1 MIKRTSLLYINSLLS
16 KKKTWKILD
25 LGCGYTANKNAN
37 YIADVTDFSEF
48 YTGRKFTKILGKILP
63 FKDNFFDFVIA
74 SHVIEHVK
82 DIDFFIK
89 ELQRV
94 APRGYIELPTR
105 LEDNLLLHRN
115 NIKEHLWLFYFDD
128 NKKTLIADKKRQNIE
143 PFITMGVLQKELRNA
158 FRESLVLELYWEKNI
173 EYKKQISKGNK
184 NLKKLYFLTIV
195 KKYISYHLRKN
206 KLTSLVFLLFLVT
219 FLLLQITRN

>member
-1 MIKRTSLLYINSLLS
+1 M
-16 KKKTWKILD
+16 
-25 LGCGYTANKNAN
+25 
-37 YIADVTDFSEF
+37 
-48 YTGRKFTKILGKILP
+48 P

-89 ELQRV
+89 EIQRV

-115 NIKEHLWLFYFDD
+115 NIKDHLWLFYFDD
-128 NKKTLIADKKRQNIE
+128 NKKILIADKKRQNIE
-143 PFITMGVLQKELRNA
+143 PFITMGLLKKELRNA
-158 FRESLVLELYWEKNI
+158 FRESLVLELYWEKKI
-173 EYKKQISKGNK
+173 EYKKQISKSNK
-184 NLKKLYFLTIV
+184 NLKKVYFLTIV

-206 KLTSLVFLLFLVT
+206 KLTSLVLLLFFAT
-219 FLLLQITRN
+219 FLLL

>member
-1 MIKRTSLLYINSLLS
+1 
-16 KKKTWKILD
+16 
-25 LGCGYTANKNAN
+25 
-37 YIADVTDFSEF
+37 
-48 YTGRKFTKILGKILP
+48 LP

-74 SHVIEHVK
+74 SHVIKHVK

-128 NKKTLIADKKRQNIE
+128 NKKILIADKKKQNIE

-184 NLKKLYFLTIV
+184 NLKKLYFLTII

-206 KLTSLVFLLFLVT
+206 KLTSLVLLLFFAT
-219 FLLLQITRN
+219 FLLL

>member
-1 MIKRTSLLYINSLLS
+1 MIKRTSLLYINSFLS

-48 YTGRKFTKILGKILP
+48 YTGRKFTKISGKILP

-128 NKKTLIADKKRQNIE
+128 NKKILIADKKKQNIE

-195 KKYISYHLRKN
+195 KKYVSYHLRKN
-206 KLTSLVFLLFLVT
+206 KLTSLVFLLFLAT
-219 FLLLQITRN
+219 FLLLQISRN

>member
-1 MIKRTSLLYINSLLS
+1 M
-16 KKKTWKILD
+16 
-25 LGCGYTANKNAN
+25 
-37 YIADVTDFSEF
+37 
-48 YTGRKFTKILGKILP
+48 P

-105 LEDNLLLHRN
+105 LEDNLLLHLN

-128 NKKTLIADKKRQNIE
+128 NKKILIADKKKQNIE

-184 NLKKLYFLTIV
+184 NLKKLNFLTIV

-206 KLTSLVFLLFLVT
+206 KLTSLVLLLFFAT
-219 FLLLQITRN
+219 FLLL

>member
-1 MIKRTSLLYINSLLS
+1 MIKRTSLLYINSFLS

-128 NKKTLIADKKRQNIE
+128 NKKILIADKKKQNIE

-195 KKYISYHLRKN
+195 KKYVSYHLRKN
-206 KLTSLVFLLFLVT
+206 KLTSLVFLLFLAT
-219 FLLLQITRN
+219 FLLLQISRN

>member
-1 MIKRTSLLYINSLLS
+1 MIKRTSLLYINSFLS

-128 NKKTLIADKKRQNIE
+128 NKKILIADKKKQNIE

-195 KKYISYHLRKN
+195 RKYISYHLRKN
-206 KLTSLVFLLFLVT
+206 KLTSLVFLLFLAT
-219 FLLLQITRN
+219 FLLLQIIRN